1 MGKRKTAGNTADLET
16 FSDNDLQNKIF
27 PYLTSSKKKYDFCSS
42 LRFNTFIWLATTSIN
57 LSFTI
62 FL

>member
-1 MGKRKTAGNTADLET
+1 MGKRKTAGNTADLEI

-42 LRFNTFIWLATTSIN
+42 FKI
-57 LSFTI
+57 
-62 FL
+62 

>member
-16 FSDNDLQNKIF
+16 FSDNYLQNKIF
-27 PYLTSSKKKYDFCSS
+27 PYLTSSKKKYDFCS
-42 LRFNTFIWLATTSIN
+42 RFNTFIWLATTGIN

>member
-1 MGKRKTAGNTADLET
+1 MGKEKLLVTQLTYKPFVIMTCRTKY
-16 FSDNDLQNKIF
+16 S

-42 LRFNTFIWLATTSIN
+42 LRFNTFIWLAKTGIN